1 MMAKFAEP
9 VQGSIDSEE
18 PKKWYVRFSISE
30 RVEHWVFI
38 TSFIILGITG
48 LVQRYSEYQISKLV
62 VSAVGGIENLRLV
75 HHTAAIV
82 TMLIVIYHIGAL
94 GYRIYVNRARMTM
107 LPVISDLTNAYHAA
121 LYYIGRRKD
130 PPQQGRYTFE
140 EKLEYWAVVWGTAIM
155 AVTGFMMWNPVATAK
170 ILPGQFIPAAKA
182 AHGLEAV
189 LAVLSILIW
198 HMYQVFIRHF
208 NKAMYSGKVSEEEM
222 LHDHPIELADIKAGT
237 AKPRIT
243 PEGVAKRRRK
253 YLPIYSLAAVLMLV
267 GVYFFIAY
275 EETAIS
281 TVPPAEPAE
290 VFVPFT
296 PTPLP
301 TPAPSPTPPPVTAL
315 TWEGGIGALMES
327 KCVACHNSSSKLG
340 GLDLSDYNKPLL
352 GGNSGA
358 AVIPGDPD
366 NSTIILIQSAGEH
379 PGQFS
384 DEELSQVREW
394 IENGAP
400 EK

>member
-1 MMAKFAEP
+1 MMANIAEP

-18 PKKWYVRFSISE
+18 PKKWYVRFTISE

-38 TSFIILGITG
+38 TSFITLGITG

-62 VSAVGGIENLRLV
+62 VAAVGGIENLRLV
-75 HHTAAIV
+75 HHAAAIV
-82 TMLIVIYHIGAL
+82 TMLIVIYHVGAL
-94 GYRIYVNRARMTM
+94 GYRVYVNRARLTM

-155 AVTGFMMWNPVATAK
+155 AVTGFVMWNPIATAK

-340 GLDLSDYNKPLL
+340 GLDLSDYNLPLL
-352 GGNSGA
+352 GGTSGP

-366 NSTIILIQSAGEH
+366 NSTIILIQSAGGH

>member
-1 MMAKFAEP
+1 MMANIAEP

-18 PKKWYVRFSISE
+18 PKKWYVRFTISE

-38 TSFIILGITG
+38 TSFITLGITG

-62 VSAVGGIENLRLV
+62 VAAVGGIENLRLV
-75 HHTAAIV
+75 HHAAAIV
-82 TMLIVIYHIGAL
+82 TMLIVIYHVGAL
-94 GYRIYVNRARMTM
+94 GYRVYVNRARLTM

-155 AVTGFMMWNPVATAK
+155 AVTGFVMWNPIATAK

-253 YLPIYSLAAVLMLV
+253 YLPIYSLSAVLMLV

-340 GLDLSDYNKPLL
+340 GLDLSDYNLPLL
-352 GGNSGA
+352 GGTSGP

>member
-1 MMAKFAEP
+1 MANIAEP

-18 PKKWYVRFSISE
+18 PEKWYVRFTISE

-38 TSFIILGITG
+38 TSFITLGITG

-62 VSAVGGIENLRLV
+62 VAAVGGIENLRLS
-75 HHTAAIV
+75 HHAAAIV
-82 TMLIVIYHIGAL
+82 TMLIVIYHVGAL
-94 GYRIYVNRARMTM
+94 GYRVYVNRARLTM

-121 LYYIGRRKD
+121 LYYIGKRKD

-155 AVTGFMMWNPVATAK
+155 AVTGFVMWNPIATAK